1 MLLNALCAVLLACVP
16 QDKADLTVG
25 LTLDRAE
32 LPVGEELQ
40 AEVVLTNAGAADA
53 SVAELVLEER
63 SLSFEV
69 SFDAGGKP
77 RSFTF
82 SEVKPDPQVVGRV
95 GPARVTLK
103 PKKSVTALFR
113 IPALRA
119 GTITV
124 TAIYKGGPQEVKSAP
139 ATAKASPVGDANR
152 LAAQVETSMG
162 SFQIDLLPEEAP
174 NSVAHFVLLA
184 RRGFFDG
191 LNVHRVVRNGWIQT
205 GCPYD
210 NGFGG
215 PGYAL
220 RSEAETQTLTHE
232 AGSVA
237 LAGNLKTGYT
247 GSQFFVNLTRNLSFD
262 KKFTVFGKVSG
273 AGLDVAKKIGAA
285 DADKATD
292 RPVKDIKVTSIKI
305 VAVK

>member
-1 MLLNALCAVLLACVP
+1 MLLIAALAAVLAVP
-16 QDKADLTVG
+16 QDKADLAVA

-32 LPVGEELQ
+32 LPVGEEIQ
-40 AEVVLTNAGAADA
+40 AEVTLSNAGAADA

-77 RSFTF
+77 RTF
-82 SEVKPDPQVVGRV
+82 LFGEVRPDPQVTDRV
-95 GPARVTLK
+95 GPSKVTLK
-103 PKKSVTALFR
+103 AKKSVTALFR

-119 GTITV
+119 GTVTV
-124 TAIYKGGPQEVKSAP
+124 VAVYRGGDKEIKSAA
-139 ATAKASPVGDANR
+139 ATTKASAVGDAGR

-162 SFQIDLLPEEAP
+162 SFTIELLPEDAP

-184 RRGFFDG
+184 RRGFYDG

-220 RSEAETQTLTHE
+220 RSEAEAQAAVHDP
-232 AGSVA
+232 GMVA
-237 LAGNLKTGYT
+237 LAGNLKTGFT
-247 GSQFFVNLTRNLSFD
+247 GSQFFVNLVRNPSFD
-262 KKFTVFGKVSG
+262 KKFTVIGKVSG
-273 AGLDVAKKIGAA
+273 AGLDVAKKIGSA

-292 RPVKDIKVTSIKI
+292 RPTKDIKVSKIQI

>member
-1 MLLNALCAVLLACVP
+1 MLLTTAAFLLSLVA
-16 QDKADLTVG
+16 QDKADLTLT
-25 LTLDRAE
+25 LTLDKAE
-32 LPVGEELQ
+32 VPVGEEIQ
-40 AEVVLTNAGAADA
+40 AEVTLANAGAADA
-53 SVAELVLEER
+53 SVTELVLEER
-63 SLSFEV
+63 SLSFDV
-69 SFDAGGKP
+69 SFDVGGKP
-77 RSFTF
+77 RQFLF
-82 SEVKPDPQVVGRV
+82 SEVKPDPQVIDRV
-95 GPARVTLK
+95 GPSKVTIK
-103 PKKSVTALFR
+103 SKKSVTGLFR

-119 GTITV
+119 GTVTV
-124 TAIYKGGPQEVKSAP
+124 VAVYKGADKELKSAA
-139 ATAKASPVGDANR
+139 ATVKASATGDAVR

-162 SFQIDLLPEEAP
+162 GFQIDLLPEEAP

-220 RSEAETQTLTHE
+220 RSEAEGQTAVHDPG
-232 AGSVA
+232 AVA
-237 LAGNLKTGYT
+237 LAGNLKSGFT
-247 GSQFFVNLTRNLSFD
+247 GSQFFVNLAANPSFN
-262 KKFTVFGKVSG
+262 KKFTIIGRVSG
-273 AGLDVAKKIGAA
+273 SGLDVAKKIGAA

-292 RPVKDIKVTSIKI
+292 RPVKDIKVSSIKI